1 MLSTISVN
9 DLDKPRE
16 LVAGSVRGSVIR
28 SEEEAAVLIAEIV
41 RSLDSWSESGSPGF
55 HRKYSVADEMA
66 GFIVVQD
73 YCKMSH
79 LFVAPRFQS
88 RGIGRSLVEAAVEG
102 CQDKSP
108 RRKIELNSS
117 SAAAGFYEAMGF
129 CRTGPGIDR
138 PGGCIPYEYRF

>member
-9 DLDKPRE
+9 DLDKLRE
-16 LVAGSVRGSVIR
+16 LVAESVRGSVVR
-28 SEEEAAVLIAEIV
+28 SDEEAAILIEETA
-41 RSLDSWSESGSPGF
+41 RSLGDWGASGLLGF
-55 HRKYSVADEMA
+55 HRKYSVANEVA
-66 GFIVVQD
+66 GFVVVQG
-73 YCKMSH
+73 YWKISH